1 MLSQHRLPH
10 LRDALGFLLVRSQL
24 PVWYIWADGAGGS
37 KRQRNQSEKDD
48 NQNKQTHSWGS
59 CGVALWSAQTKD
71 QKVALFRTF
80 ILCSEN
86 TFYVRCSSYF
96 CVKLKQSLW
105 QSIKSLS
112 ALHLVVSQLSCLK
125 VRQTHSL
132 SITAKTQPRQIL
144 GVNIFHFA
152 FNDSV
157 FIHMCWTLQQI
168 SYYKSALHQEICHA
182 FLLVL

>member
-24 PVWYIWADGAGGS
+24 PVWYIWADGAGGR

-48 NQNKQTHSWGS
+48 NQNKQTHSWAS